1 MTDNHNNN
9 NSSSTT
15 GRPPNHHH
23 HHHDGTTLVR
33 RHDDDPDDD
42 DYDDDEE
49 EELDDSYRRRRDDDA
64 PSFPERRANDEPLA
78 TMTAAAA
85 LSSSFSWSSL
95 KSVASLSSSSNNNN
109 NNSSINVGGS
119 SSSTTT
125 LNTTTTTDTTSFG
138 PLQSVVL
145 LLRNYQDYGLAERV
159 VDHFHWLQSPLSSL
173 IPLVST
179 LPNEEYE
186 TTTPN
191 RSSSST
197 MMLVRPTHHTLSL
210 SSIPEVSIHTP
221 AQPLVTPPLSRT
233 TQKMSTTESG
243 VVQIFEAIPSRPWQ
257 KFTRRQKNDFK
268 RLLRHYNNN
277 NNNNNLHEGP
287 VSVRK
292 NRGNADPLPLPFL
305 LYSQTRLYTTYEVT
319 NIAFVIDASFTLTV
333 CGAEDPTDPTILCP
347 LDRLVHMSRTFFQ
360 SLMEP
365 ITTSTDTTTTYQ
377 PHLAITVLAVYPTTA
392 RNNNDD
398 DDDDHGKCTSVL
410 VRDYHLTDDRTSVE
424 AFCQRWIEFCDTELE
439 DQLASRRMMMR
450 SLSTNPRPGLSRLLQ
465 AGTVALA
472 SLSDHG
478 RPLLVIGTDGGGG
491 ASQNSSWMDHP
502 LDDIPVIVLDC
513 RRPCRIRGMKNPEDS
528 LDWMHDD
535 HDDATASLS
544 LSDDD
549 EMIHQLCQSTGGAY
563 WDDEL
568 LQLGATTRAGQMD
581 SNSIFNLDY
590 YFAFR
595 KQTSIRK
602 HSIQCNAI
610 QWYTLFQLSQLS
622 PRVHDDWGHLPP
634 PRHLSPHRDD
644 PTSPQQVASTAFI
657 PLPPSNQR
665 YSKSTLQQQTCTT
678 FANYVVNP
686 IPIHEVILMR
696 IKEGYRAKQYGQS
709 NMLDT
714 NRISILFT
722 MSLHMGITIRYE
734 LSFVEKSHSPM
745 TGSAHIKIALAGDA
759 DLILSIKKQYL
770 NTSATT
776 TTPQKICN
784 YLRSMQKEDLLQA
797 YISPVQWTDQLS
809 TNTTPFICRLG
820 TLSSDQLRF
829 HFCRNEF
836 DCVCVGRMPWD
847 DDDFLSEFRDN
858 DDGSQHLI
866 DAISAWST
874 QTIIEGKSYL
884 KQTHPECGVGGY
896 ALVSIVQ
903 SALAPRLYTIAVETF
918 SGVGA
923 RSRKNLMIAIRN
935 VIDVLPSVE
944 ILPNQLCKSLI
955 VNNMKRHDGS
965 QRQFSQS
972 VMESLQNHTSW
983 DLVKDPELTS
993 LLTRRRKEIG
1003 KFVLLE
1009 SCENHGSFARIF
1021 GNEALADGRQ
1031 DPGNLS
1037 QYHFVVLDDRVVVNL
1052 YMEFESGIFF
1062 PFREGRSQ
1070 QKKFSTFHR
1079 LVASLKKR
1087 DQECGHVLRCRTL
1100 LLQAFDATV
1109 TTVASQ
1115 SSELYRA
1122 SVLKLIGYSSKVS
1135 ISLRFFTSG
1144 IGEANDILHDLT
1156 KESLLSQSFGPKVA
1170 ELPISGSTVSID
1182 SLEVGDWFI
1191 VEYDK
1196 YTSSIVHLSNKDR
1209 NLVLPG
1215 EELSTTYR
1223 ELTFY
1228 TFGISD
1234 VRADCIATPCCK
1246 SLLPSLTMPFSLFYS
1261 ALQQKRRRR

>member
-1 MTDNHNNN
+1 
-9 NSSSTT
+9 
-15 GRPPNHHH
+15 
-23 HHHDGTTLVR
+23 
-33 RHDDDPDDD
+33 
-42 DYDDDEE
+42 
-49 EELDDSYRRRRDDDA
+49 
-64 PSFPERRANDEPLA
+64 
-78 TMTAAAA
+78 
-85 LSSSFSWSSL
+85 
-95 KSVASLSSSSNNNN
+95 
-109 NNSSINVGGS
+109 
-119 SSSTTT
+119 
-125 LNTTTTTDTTSFG
+125 
-138 PLQSVVL
+138 
-145 LLRNYQDYGLAERV
+145 
-159 VDHFHWLQSPLSSL
+159 
-173 IPLVST
+173 
-179 LPNEEYE
+179 
-186 TTTPN
+186 
-191 RSSSST
+191 
-197 MMLVRPTHHTLSL
+197 
-210 SSIPEVSIHTP
+210 
-221 AQPLVTPPLSRT
+221 
-233 TQKMSTTESG
+233 
-243 VVQIFEAIPSRPWQ
+243 
-257 KFTRRQKNDFK
+257 
-268 RLLRHYNNN
+268 
-277 NNNNNLHEGP
+277 
-287 VSVRK
+287 
-292 NRGNADPLPLPFL
+292 
-305 LYSQTRLYTTYEVT
+305 
-319 NIAFVIDASFTLTV
+319 
-333 CGAEDPTDPTILCP
+333 
-347 LDRLVHMSRTFFQ
+347 
-360 SLMEP
+360 
-365 ITTSTDTTTTYQ
+365 
-377 PHLAITVLAVYPTTA
+377 
-392 RNNNDD
+392 
-398 DDDDHGKCTSVL
+398 
-410 VRDYHLTDDRTSVE
+410 
-424 AFCQRWIEFCDTELE
+424 
-439 DQLASRRMMMR
+439 
-450 SLSTNPRPGLSRLLQ
+450 
-465 AGTVALA
+465 
-472 SLSDHG
+472 
-478 RPLLVIGTDGGGG
+478 
-491 ASQNSSWMDHP
+491 
-502 LDDIPVIVLDC
+502 
-513 RRPCRIRGMKNPEDS
+513 
-528 LDWMHDD
+528 
-535 HDDATASLS
+535 
-544 LSDDD
+544 
-549 EMIHQLCQSTGGAY
+549 
-563 WDDEL
+563 
-568 LQLGATTRAGQMD
+568 
-581 SNSIFNLDY
+581 
-590 YFAFR
+590 
-595 KQTSIRK
+595 
-602 HSIQCNAI
+602 
-610 QWYTLFQLSQLS
+610 
-622 PRVHDDWGHLPP
+622 
-634 PRHLSPHRDD
+634 
-644 PTSPQQVASTAFI
+644 
-657 PLPPSNQR
+657 
-665 YSKSTLQQQTCTT
+665 
-678 FANYVVNP
+678 
-686 IPIHEVILMR
+686 MR

-770 NTSATT
+770 NSSATT
-776 TTPQKICN
+776 TMPQKICN

-955 VNNMKRHDGS
+955 VNNMKRRDGS
-965 QRQFSQS
+965 ERQFSQS

-1070 QKKFSTFHR
+1070 QKKFSIFHR